1 MTECPLT
8 GTTLCFVLP
17 RVQLCRKRETLIQ
30 YIRARARWAAA
41 DVLLLLGE
49 RELAIDAIER
59 INSKLPDRLGYISR
73 WK

>member
-17 RVQLCRKRETLIQ
+17 RLQLCRKRETLIQ
-30 YIRARARWAAA
+30 YLERARWAAA

-59 INSKLPDRLGYISR
+59 INSKLPDRLDYISR